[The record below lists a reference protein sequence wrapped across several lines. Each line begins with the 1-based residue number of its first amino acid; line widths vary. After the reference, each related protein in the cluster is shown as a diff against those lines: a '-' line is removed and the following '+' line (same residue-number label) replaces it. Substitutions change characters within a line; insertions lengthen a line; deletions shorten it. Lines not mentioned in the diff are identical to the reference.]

1 MPPARQW
8 LEAYAWSSLTQWVLN
23 MFDVLIKNG
32 LFFDGSG
39 APGAIRHIGIRDGKV
54 AAISASPLDE
64 SGCGEIIDAQA
75 RWVTPGF
82 VDMHT
87 HYDAELVAAP
97 ALKES
102 IRHGVTTVM
111 IGSCSISM
119 VLSPAEDCA
128 DLFTRVESV
137 PRQHVLPLLKER
149 KHWSSAREYAAFLDQ
164 HPLGPNIC
172 SFLGHSDLRVA
183 VLGLERSVDAH
194 YKPTEADLQHMQRL
208 LEEALDE
215 GLLGLSSMTNP
226 WDKLDGD
233 RERSKSLP
241 SVYAPWREYARLN
254 KVLRRRQL
262 IHQGAP
268 NLVTKINVLAF
279 LWDSMGLWLRKPL
292 KTTLITLMDA
302 KADPWL
308 APILGPLTRL
318 ANRLTQADFRW
329 QTLPVPFETYADG
342 MEFVVFEEFPAGQA
356 ALHLA
361 SHDLRNE
368 LFRDP
373 AYRQQFRQDVDM
385 RFGPR
390 VWHRDFDDAWIVA
403 CPDASVVGKT
413 VGELARTRQQHP
425 GDLFLDL
432 LVEHGPHL
440 RWRTVLANH
449 RPEVVAKL
457 VAEPSTLIG
466 FADSGAHIRNMAF
479 YNFALRFL
487 KLVRDAQAT
496 GTPVMPLEKAIWRLT
511 GELGEWFGVDAGLLA
526 IGKRADLVVID
537 PTKLDDSLSQY
548 QEAPMEAFGG
558 LQRMVNRGSA
568 VDCVLINGRIA
579 FADDNFAED
588 LGKTRGFGQFLR
600 AG

>member
-1 MPPARQW
+1 
-8 LEAYAWSSLTQWVLN
+8 

-32 LFFDGSG
+32 LFFDGTG

-54 AAISASPLDE
+54 AAISSTPLDE
-64 SGCGEIIDAQA
+64 TACPQVIDASQ

-119 VLSPAEDCA
+119 VLSGAEDCS

-137 PRQHVLPLLKER
+137 PREHVLPLLKER
-149 KHWSSAREYAAFLDQ
+149 KTWSSAREYAAFLDQ

-183 VLGLERSVDAH
+183 VLGLARSVDAS
-194 YKPTEADLQHMQRL
+194 YKPGEAELQRMEQL

-254 KVLRRRQL
+254 KVLRRRQR

-268 NLVTKINVLAF
+268 NLVTKLNVLAF

-292 KTTLITLMDA
+292 KTTLITLMDV

-308 APILGPLTRL
+308 APMLGPLTRWV
-318 ANRLTQADFRW
+318 NRLTRADFRW

-342 MEFVVFEEFPAGQA
+342 MEFVVFEEFPAGEA
-356 ALHLA
+356 ALHLV
-361 SHDLRNE
+361 SHDLRSE

-373 AYRQQFRQDVDM
+373 QYRRRFREDVDK

-403 CPDASVVGKT
+403 CPDQSVVGKS
-413 VGELARTRQQHP
+413 VGELARQRNQHP

-432 LVEHGPHL
+432 LVEHGPQL

-449 RPEVVAKL
+449 RPEVVKKL

-479 YNFALRFL
+479 YNFALRLL
-487 KLVRDAQAT
+487 KLVRDA
-496 GTPVMPLEKAIWRLT
+496 GLSGKPVMPIEKAVWRLT
-511 GELGEWFGVDAGLLA
+511 GELGQWFGVDAGVLA
-526 IGKRADLVVID
+526 VGKRADLVVLD
-537 PTKLDDSLSQY
+537 PQRLDDSLGQY
-548 QEAPMEAFGG
+548 HEAPMEAFGG

-568 VDCVLINGRIA
+568 VDCVLINGCVA
-579 FADDNFAED
+579 FADEQFADD

>member
-1 MPPARQW
+1 
-8 LEAYAWSSLTQWVLN
+8 

-32 LFFDGSG
+32 LFFDGTG
-39 APGAIRHIGIRDGKV
+39 APGALRHVGIRDGKV
-54 AAISASPLDE
+54 AAISAEPLDE
-64 SGCGEIIDAQA
+64 AGCGRVLDARE

-82 VDMHT
+82 IDMHT

-102 IRHGVTTVM
+102 VRHGVTTVM

-119 VLSPAEDCA
+119 VLSAAEDCA

-137 PRQHVLPLLKER
+137 PREHVLPLLEAH
-149 KHWSSAREYAAFLDQ
+149 KHWSSAREYAAFLDR

-183 VLGLERSVDAH
+183 VMGLERAVDPR
-194 YKPTEADLQHMQRL
+194 YKPSEGELQRMESL

-226 WDKLDGD
+226 WDKLDGE

-254 KVLRRRQL
+254 RILRRRQR

-268 NLVTKINVLAF
+268 NLVTKLNVLAF

-308 APILGPLTRL
+308 AKVLGPLTRL
-318 ANRLTQADFRW
+318 VNRLTQADFRW

-361 SHDLRNE
+361 SHDLRSE

-373 AYRQQFRQDVDM
+373 DYRRRFRQDVDK

-403 CPDASVVGKT
+403 CPDASVVGKS
-413 VGELARTRQQHP
+413 VGELARQRAMHP

-432 LVEHGPHL
+432 LVAHGPHL

-449 RPEVVAKL
+449 RPEVVARL

-487 KLVRDAQAT
+487 KLVRDAELQ
-496 GTPVMPLEKAIWRLT
+496 GRPVMPVEKAVWRLT
-511 GELGEWFGVDAGLLA
+511 GELGGWFGVDAGVLA
-526 IGKRADLVVID
+526 VGKRADLVILD
-537 PTKLDDSLSQY
+537 PQRLDASLSQY

-568 VDCVLINGRIA
+568 VDAVLINGRLA
-579 FADDNFAED
+579 FDHGRFAEE
-588 LGKTRGFGQFLR
+588 LGQSRGFGQFLR

>member
-1 MPPARQW
+1 
-8 LEAYAWSSLTQWVLN
+8 

-32 LFFDGSG
+32 LFFDGTGSR
-39 APGAIRHIGIRDGKV
+39 AQLRHIGIRDGRV
-54 AAISASPLDE
+54 AAISEQPLDE
-64 SGCGEIIDAQA
+64 SGCAQVIDARE
-75 RWVTPGF
+75 RWVMPGF
-82 VDMHT
+82 IDMHT

-102 IRHGVTTVM
+102 IRHGVTTLM

-119 VLSPAEDCA
+119 VLSEPEDCA
-128 DLFTRVESV
+128 DMFTRVESV
-137 PRQHVLPLLKER
+137 PREHVLPLLRER
-149 KHWSSAREYAAFLDQ
+149 KTWNSAAEYAAFLDR

-183 VLGLERSVDAH
+183 VLGLERAVDAN
-194 YKPTEADLQHMQRL
+194 YRPSEAELQRMEQL
-208 LEEALDE
+208 LEDALDQ
-215 GLLGLSSMTNP
+215 GMLGLSSMTNP
-226 WDKLDGD
+226 WDKLDGE

-254 KVLRRRQL
+254 KVLRRRRR

-268 NLVTKINVLAF
+268 NLVTKYNVLAF

-292 KTTLITLMDA
+292 KTTLITLMDV
-302 KADPWL
+302 KSDPWL
-308 APILGPLTRL
+308 ARILGPLTRL
-318 ANRLTQADFRW
+318 VNRLAQADFRW

-361 SHDLRNE
+361 SHDLRSE
-368 LFRDP
+368 LFSDP
-373 AYRQQFRQDVDM
+373 QYRQKFREDVDK

-390 VWHRDFDDAWIVA
+390 VWHRDFDDAWIVS
-403 CPDASVVGKT
+403 CPDTSVVGKS
-413 VGELARTRQQHP
+413 VGELARQRHQHP

-432 LVEHGPHL
+432 LVAHGPQL

-449 RPEVVAKL
+449 RPQVVARL

-479 YNFALRFL
+479 YNFALRLL
-487 KLVRDAQAT
+487 KLVRDAEQQ
-496 GTPVMPLEKAIWRLT
+496 GEPVMSVEKAVWRLT
-511 GELGEWFGVDAGLLA
+511 GELGEWFGVDAGVLA
-526 IGKRADLVVID
+526 VGKRADVVILD
-537 PTKLDDSLSQY
+537 PRRLDDSLAQY

-568 VDCVLINGRIA
+568 VDTVLVNGRVA
-579 FADDNFAED
+579 YADEQFAEE

>member
-1 MPPARQW
+1 
-8 LEAYAWSSLTQWVLN
+8 

-39 APGAIRHIGIRDGKV
+39 APGVIRHLGIRDGKLLR
-54 AAISASPLDE
+54 ISATPLDE
-64 SGCGEIIDAQA
+64 ADCCKVIDAAA

-82 VDMHT
+82 IDIHT

-102 IRHGVTTVM
+102 VRHGVTTVM

-119 VLSPAEDCA
+119 VLSSPEDCS

-137 PRQHVLPLLKER
+137 PREHVLPLLNAR
-149 KHWSSAREYAAFLDQ
+149 KTWNSASEFADFLDR

-183 VLGLERSVDAH
+183 VLGLERAVDASVR
-194 YKPTEADLQHMQRL
+194 PSEDELQRMQCL

-226 WDKLDGD
+226 WDKLDGE
-233 RERSKSLP
+233 RQRSKSLP
-241 SVYAPWREYARLN
+241 SVYAPWTEYARLN
-254 KVLRRRQL
+254 KVLRRRGR

-268 NLVTKINVLAF
+268 NLVTKFNVLAF
-279 LWDSMGLWLRKPL
+279 LWDSMGWGWRKPL
-292 KTTLITLMDA
+292 KTTLITLMDV

-308 APILGPLTRL
+308 ASLLGPLTRWI
-318 ANRLTQADFRW
+318 NRLTRADFRW

-361 SHDLRNE
+361 NHDLRSE
-368 LFRDP
+368 LFQNP
-373 AYRQQFRQDVDM
+373 AYRLRFRQDVEKK
-385 RFGPR
+385 FGPR
-390 VWHRDFDDAWIVA
+390 VWHRDFDDAWIVD
-403 CPDASVVGKT
+403 CPDRSVIGKS
-413 VGELARTRQQHP
+413 VGELATTRGEHP
-425 GDLFLDL
+425 ADLFLDL
-432 LVEHGPHL
+432 LVAHGPRL
-440 RWRTVLANH
+440 RWRTMIANH
-449 RPEVVAKL
+449 RPEIVEKL
-457 VAEPSTLIG
+457 VCESSTLIG

-479 YNFALRFL
+479 YNFGLRLL
-487 KLVRDAQAT
+487 KLVRDASLRGQA
-496 GTPVMPLEKAIWRLT
+496 VMPVETAIWRLT
-511 GELGEWFGVDAGLLA
+511 GELGEWFGIDAGRLYEGA
-526 IGKRADLVVID
+526 RADLVIID
-537 PTKLDDSLSQY
+537 PTRLDESLAAY

-558 LQRMVNRGSA
+558 LQRMVNRGEA
-568 VDCVLINGRIA
+568 VDAVLINGQLA
-579 FADDNFAED
+579 FENAEFAEG

-600 AG
+600 AGSAPTPS

>member
-1 MPPARQW
+1 
-8 LEAYAWSSLTQWVLN
+8 

-32 LFFDGSG
+32 LFFDGTG
-39 APGAIRHIGIRDGKV
+39 APGAIRHIGVRDGKV
-54 AAISASPLDE
+54 AVISASPLYEGD
-64 SGCGEIIDAQA
+64 CKQVIDASE

-102 IRHGVTTVM
+102 VRHGVTTVM

-119 VLSPAEDCA
+119 VLSSAEDCS

-137 PRQHVLPLLKER
+137 PREHVLPLLKER
-149 KHWSSAREYAAFLDQ
+149 KQWNSAQEYAAFLDQ

-183 VLGLERSVDAH
+183 VLGLERAVDAAH
-194 YKPTEADLQHMQRL
+194 KLSEAELQRMESL

-254 KVLRRRQL
+254 KVLRRRQR

-318 ANRLTQADFRW
+318 VNRLTQADFRW

-361 SHDLRNE
+361 SHDLRSE
-368 LFRDP
+368 LFKDP
-373 AYRQQFRQDVDM
+373 AYRQRFREDVDK

-403 CPDASVVGKT
+403 CPDQTVVGKS
-413 VGELARTRQQHP
+413 VGELARQSAQHP

-432 LVEHGPHL
+432 LVEHGPRL

-449 RPEVVAKL
+449 RPQVVAKL

-487 KLVRDAQAT
+487 KLVRDAEAS
-496 GTPVMPLEKAIWRLT
+496 GKPIMPIEKAVWRLT
-511 GELGEWFGVDAGLLA
+511 GELGEWFGVDAGLLTV
-526 IGKRADLVVID
+526 GKRADIVVLD
-537 PTKLDDSLSQY
+537 PQRLDDSLNQY
-548 QEAPMEAFGG
+548 HEAPMEAFGG

-568 VDCVLINGRIA
+568 VNHVLINGRVA
-579 FADDNFAED
+579 FSGESFAAE
-588 LGKTRGFGQFLR
+588 LGQTRGFGQFLR